1 MSTLR
6 LVGQDPQDES
16 PDVLPFPGGL
26 GGTSSNAERVI
37 AAVEEA
43 LIRAQADLDE
53 LESMV
58 GPFQMPLP
66 DDDDWPPSAA

>member
-6 LVGQDPQDES
+6 LVGQEPQDDN
-16 PDVLPFPGGL
+16 PDVLPFPSGL

-43 LIRAQADLDE
+43 LIRAQTDLDE
-53 LESMV
+53 LERMV
-58 GPFQMPLP
+58 GPFQMPAP
-66 DDDDWPPSAA
+66 EDDDWPPSAA